1 MQNKAEWCSI
11 TRIWEYCCDWW
22 DYHQSIFFMLIL
34 FRMLQHATS
43 GELLIYISVPFFFFC
58 ILLILCGNLLLING
72 PWKYWWHHRF
82 LGFSQVLIQTEA
94 FLPAGRRKMH
104 RSSTNLSLE
113 YFSTS
118 GSNKTHNLLLWLRC
132 VVQLCLSAL

>member
-1 MQNKAEWCSI
+1 MVFHNKNLGILLWLMRLSSI
-11 TRIWEYCCDWW
+11 
-22 DYHQSIFFMLIL
+22 HIL
-34 FRMLQHATS
+34 YVNFVSDAATCHFWGTVNLHLS
-43 GELLIYISVPFFFFC
+43 AFFFFFC